1 MAALYRNRRERKIKS
16 TKIPTKT
23 KPRWRI
29 YRGDMRQVLRR
40 RHKLG
45 HKLFDAVVTDP
56 PYNLA
61 SIGKRFGKKNAAPV
75 KVKEFFNGEKTKGSS
90 PYLRSSAGFMN
101 QVWDDRIAFEV
112 KTWQRVFNCLKPG
125 AFLLAFS
132 GRNYHRM
139 VCAIEDAGFNI
150 ITHIDWIN
158 GQCVDQDTK
167 ILTQNGWKSYKTINK
182 KDKVATWNHITN
194 EIKLQ
199 KINAIH
205 IMPYKG
211 DMVVFKNHNTNQL
224 VTPNHR
230 IYKQHWIRTQINGNR
245 KGEFEPWT
253 IMEAGAINRYLPI
266 KLPIAAKYNGS
277 GIGKWQTRLLAWVW
291 TEGGFD
297 LSGIGVRIYQSNV
310 NPKNI
315 KRIRNTLNN
324 TVEYYSEYTRER
336 EYEGRKYI
344 EHSWFFTGPWA
355 EYIRVRLPNKHPTWN
370 LLWQMSFQERKTFI
384 KTAMHGDGCWSSL
397 QFFQKN
403 RRDLK
408 WFQTLLHTTNMQG
421 MIGGHSRKDCIS
433 LHNNPTTMLV
443 SKTLKNH
450 KQFYDGMVWCVS
462 VDNGAFLAKRNGQI
476 FITGNSF
483 PKSVNVS
490 KFLDK
495 HFGKR
500 RKKQRI
506 PAHLLKNPPN
516 LVGGAD
522 GRGND
527 RPWQAK
533 AIKKGYHEI
542 DSNIAIHKIAK
553 LYDGYGT
560 AIKSSAELIVLAQKP
575 REGTIVQN
583 ILKYGTGALN
593 IDGCRIAYE
602 TTKNPATNPLYRVKN
617 GYKTKV
623 GSDKN
628 GSSFS
633 IKPKGGNVTAN
644 ANGRWPSNV
653 IHSGDDTVMQHFGLF
668 GTRKAGS
675 MVSNINKPKTN
686 KVYGK
691 YNKTLPFGGYGDDG
705 SVARFFYCAKVKAS
719 DRVFYCT
726 ICTKSFLHVEK
737 KQHRHRRQGG
747 KKNFS
752 HLNYHPTVKPELLM
766 SYLIKMVRT
775 PYKNCRILD
784 PFAGTG
790 TTAIAALKLGCR
802 VTCIEQH
809 SNYVSMIKRRV
820 RQAGF

>member
-1 MAALYRNRRERKIKS
+1 
-16 TKIPTKT
+16 
-23 KPRWRI
+23 
-29 YRGDMRQVLRR
+29 
-40 RHKLG
+40 
-45 HKLFDAVVTDP
+45 
-56 PYNLA
+56 
-61 SIGKRFGKKNAAPV
+61 
-75 KVKEFFNGEKTKGSS
+75 
-90 PYLRSSAGFMN
+90 
-101 QVWDDRIAFEV
+101 
-112 KTWQRVFNCLKPG
+112 
-125 AFLLAFS
+125 
-132 GRNYHRM
+132 
-139 VCAIEDAGFNI
+139 
-150 ITHIDWIN
+150 
-158 GQCVDQDTK
+158 
-167 ILTQNGWKSYKTINK
+167 
-182 KDKVATWNHITN
+182 
-194 EIKLQ
+194 
-199 KINAIH
+199 
-205 IMPYKG
+205 
-211 DMVVFKNHNTNQL
+211 
-224 VTPNHR
+224 
-230 IYKQHWIRTQINGNR
+230 
-245 KGEFEPWT
+245 
-253 IMEAGAINRYLPI
+253 
-266 KLPIAAKYNGS
+266 
-277 GIGKWQTRLLAWVW
+277 
-291 TEGGFD
+291 
-297 LSGIGVRIYQSNV
+297 
-310 NPKNI
+310 
-315 KRIRNTLNN
+315 
-324 TVEYYSEYTRER
+324 
-336 EYEGRKYI
+336 
-344 EHSWFFTGPWA
+344 
-355 EYIRVRLPNKHPTWN
+355 
-370 LLWQMSFQERKTFI
+370 
-384 KTAMHGDGCWSSL
+384 
-397 QFFQKN
+397 
-403 RRDLK
+403 
-408 WFQTLLHTTNMQG
+408 
-421 MIGGHSRKDCIS
+421 
-433 LHNNPTTMLV
+433 
-443 SKTLKNH
+443 
-450 KQFYDGMVWCVS
+450 
-462 VDNGAFLAKRNGQI
+462 
-476 FITGNSF
+476 
-483 PKSVNVS
+483 
-490 KFLDK
+490 
-495 HFGKR
+495 
-500 RKKQRI
+500 
-506 PAHLLKNPPN
+506 
-516 LVGGAD
+516 
-522 GRGND
+522 
-527 RPWQAK
+527 K